1 MPPPVPAR
9 VKLGRMMAGRPTKAR
24 PSRASSRVW
33 AALDFG
39 LSRPSLSMASRNF
52 WRSSALSMT
61 SALAPIISTPH
72 FFSAPL
78 ASSARAVFSAVW
90 PPMVG
95 SRASGRS
102 LAMIFS
108 TISGVIGSM

>member
-1 MPPPVPAR
+1 MPPPVPPS
-9 VKLGRMMAGRPTKAR
+9 VKLGRMTHGRPMIFSAA
-24 PSRASSRVW
+24 RASSIVC
-33 AALDFG
+33 ATSLFG
-39 LSRPSLSMASRNF
+39 LSMPILVIALRNF

-61 SALAPIISTPH
+61 SALAPISSQPYFSSTPM
-72 FFSAPL
+72 
-78 ASSARAVFSAVW
+78 ASSFSAVFSAVW

-108 TISGVIGSM
+108 TISGVMGSI

>member
-1 MPPPVPAR
+1 
-9 VKLGRMMAGRPTKAR
+9 
-24 PSRASSRVW
+24 
-33 AALDFG
+33 
-39 LSRPSLSMASRNF
+39 MASRNF

-72 FFSAPL
+72 FFRAPE

-102 LAMIFS
+102 LAMIRS
-108 TISGVIGSM
+108 TKAGVIGSI